1 MGKKKSA
8 PAPAAPAGAAAPAEQ
23 FDMVFHVQLAHGS
36 PTRQVRDF
44 TNVKQ
49 LYESIAKAFGIAT
62 TDILYC
68 TLNTHKID
76 MTRLLGGQ
84 IGLDDFLFAHVKG
97 SEKATK
103 VNKDGPALGLTISD
117 NGAGYAFI
125 KKIREDSIMARVK
138 DCVVG
143 DHIKAING
151 TDLTGCR
158 HFEVA
163 RMLKEIPIGSEFSLV
178 LTEPKK
184 AMQEIAPRG
193 AQGGSGTVAA
203 GSGKK
208 TLRMKKDG
216 SAVVEEVDDAV
227 SQMVTKVDD
236 MLENFV
242 GIRDSELSQTIYD
255 LAKASAEA
263 DLFAGALDEKLA
275 DFEFP
280 DDFVL
285 DVYELINK

>member
-1 MGKKKSA
+1 M
-8 PAPAAPAGAAAPAEQ
+8 
-23 FDMVFHVQLAHGS
+23 
-36 PTRQVRDF
+36 
-44 TNVKQ
+44 
-49 LYESIAKAFGIAT
+49 
-62 TDILYC
+62 
-68 TLNTHKID
+68 
-76 MTRLLGGQ
+76 
-84 IGLDDFLFAHVKG
+84 
-97 SEKATK
+97 
-103 VNKDGPALGLTISD
+103 
-117 NGAGYAFI
+117 
-125 KKIREDSIMARVK
+125 
-138 DCVVG
+138 G

-193 AQGGSGTVAA
+193 AQGGTGTITA

-216 SAVVEEVDDAV
+216 SAVVEDIDDKV
-227 SQMVTKVDD
+227 TQMVTKVDD

-255 LAKASAEA
+255 LATKAEEA
-263 DLFAGALDEKLA
+263 DIFAGLLDEKLA

-285 DVYELINK
+285 DVYEMLHK